1 MIYPYELTDSPNTGI
16 ALWVL
21 ERHEWNWRTLEGSSH
36 AFIQRSKISA
46 KTVALVAHDRIL
58 NDEIISRGLP
68 SFYGYKGA
76 GPDGR

>member
-1 MIYPYELTDSPNTGI
+1 MSYPYELTDSPKTGI
-16 ALWVL
+16 SLWVL

-68 SFYGYKGA
+68 SFYGYKGS
-76 GPDGR
+76 GSDGR

>member
-1 MIYPYELTDSPNTGI
+1 MSYPYELTDSPKTGI

-21 ERHEWNWRTLEGSSH
+21 ERHEWNWRALDNSSH
-36 AFIQRSKISA
+36 AFIQRSKIAA

-68 SFYGYKGA
+68 SFYGSSRGSE
-76 GPDGR
+76 DGR